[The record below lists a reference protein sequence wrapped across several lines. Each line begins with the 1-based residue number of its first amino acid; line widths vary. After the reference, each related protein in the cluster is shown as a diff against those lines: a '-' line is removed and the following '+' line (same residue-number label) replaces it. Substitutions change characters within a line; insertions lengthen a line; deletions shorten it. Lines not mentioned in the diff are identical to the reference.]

1 MKRRLVGSIALVSA
15 LGGCMDL
22 SMPATEPSPEVTRA
36 ATPRPVSFSQ
46 ANDSEIIESL
56 LFRQSVIPE
65 GSPYAK
71 VATSVLAAN
80 ARPAEADLRAAKLR
94 SEAAS
99 KNWLPKIGPTIS
111 LTSLG
116 SVVAGLLVEQVLFD
130 NGRQKAER
138 AFAAADVEA
147 AAVTL
152 YLQAEQAREASAVS
166 ARSAER
172 MRYFHSIMGERVQ
185 GGVSDISDLR
195 VVGTKLK
202 EAENRLAA
210 DREAAQVA
218 LAELAAMSDR
228 SPADIRGTVTLAK
241 APTEVKPLAVL
252 MAEAERSRDIAQAQ
266 MTRADMLP
274 GATLSGSIGDGI
286 DTGIRVDTTQLLGV
300 GTGAALEAVQAA
312 KDAADRR
319 VAHAVEESNRRLRR
333 LSQQMTALSRQE
345 GEAKDLAASAVANQ
359 DVFQSQFEA
368 GARSIMD
375 VISNYETSMRLER
388 DYVRVKYDR
397 ARVRLEIASVF
408 GALVNGSDI

>member
-1 MKRRLVGSIALVSA
+1 MPPTKKRDPGRGGREEQLVKRRLISSIALVSA

-22 SMPATEPSPEVTRA
+22 SMPATESSPEVTRA

-65 GSPYAK
+65 GSPYAQ

-111 LTSLG
+111 LTSLS
-116 SVVAGLLVEQVLFD
+116 SVVAGLLEEQVLFD

-152 YLQAEQAREASAVS
+152 STDTNDRVLSALTLYLQAEQAREAAAVS

-210 DREAAQVA
+210 DRESAQVA

-228 SPADIRGTVTLAK
+228 SPADIRGTVTLAT
-241 APTEVKPLAVL
+241 APTGVKPLAVL

-359 DVFQSQFEA
+359 DVFQS
-368 GARSIMD
+368 
-375 VISNYETSMRLER
+375 
-388 DYVRVKYDR
+388 
-397 ARVRLEIASVF
+397 
-408 GALVNGSDI
+408 